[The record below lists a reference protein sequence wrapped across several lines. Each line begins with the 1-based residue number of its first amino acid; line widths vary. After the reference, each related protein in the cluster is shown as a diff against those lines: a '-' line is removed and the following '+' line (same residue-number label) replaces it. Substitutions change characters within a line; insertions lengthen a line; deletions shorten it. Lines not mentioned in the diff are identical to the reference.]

1 MKGITI
7 TGVLPDG
14 SMDPDKTLAYVVGDL
29 RDQNAPYLDAE
40 GEPLAVVT
48 LRPMRREQVRRLQR
62 KHTKKV
68 PNGAGGLMEE
78 LDREAYLSD
87 LVDLMIVDW
96 TGLYTEAGEELSCT
110 RKAKLALG
118 DERLT
123 HMLGIATSNEVVDDQ
138 ASFRQPAGVS

>member
-14 SMDPDKTLAYVVGDL
+14 SMDPDKTLPYVVGDL
-29 RDQNAPYLDAE
+29 RDQNAPYLDAD
-40 GEPLAVVT
+40 GQPLATVT
-48 LRPMRREQVRRLQR
+48 LRPMRRDQVRRLQR
-62 KHTKKV
+62 KHTRKV
-68 PNGAGGLMEE
+68 SNGAGGLVEE

-96 TGLYTEAGEELSCT
+96 TGLYTESGDELQCT
-110 RKAKLALG
+110 RKAKLSLG

-123 HMLGIATSNEVVDDQ
+123 HMLGIATSNEVVDET

>member
-14 SMDPDKTLAYVVGDL
+14 SVDPEKTIPYVVGDL
-29 RDQNAPYLDAE
+29 KDGNAPYLDAE
-40 GEPLAVVT
+40 GQPLAVVT

-68 PNGAGGLMEE
+68 PNGAGGLVEE

-87 LVDLMIVDW
+87 LVDQMIVEW
-96 TGLYTEAGEELSCT
+96 TGLYTESGEELSCT

-123 HMLGIATSNEVVDDQ
+123 HMLGVATSNEVVEEA
-138 ASFRQPAGVS
+138 ASFRQPAELS